1 MLIGKTT
8 PTQEQEGTTR
18 RKGKAKAND
27 EGDLVAMT
35 FHPQKGHPFGK

>member
-1 MLIGKTT
+1 MLISKTT
-8 PTQEQEGTTR
+8 PMQEQEGITK

-35 FHPQKGHPFGK
+35 FHPQK